1 MVGKCYRVSV
11 RKTFWKDF
19 SKYIGDSVEKIRNT
33 ESKLAQ
39 LQEFDPNIVYKK
51 TGLFLA
57 GTKVGTWGASIDD
70 VRKELS
76 EYLLGTGED
85 SDSKMIATMT
95 ETGIRVWDL
104 NRIQKPLDVMILK
117 NIRRLEDSENM
128 RYVVV
133 IDARSD

>member
-1 MVGKCYRVSV
+1 M
-11 RKTFWKDF
+11 
-19 SKYIGDSVEKIRNT
+19 IRNT

-39 LQEFDPNIVYKK
+39 LQEFDPNIVCKK

-70 VRKELS
+70 VRMELS

-104 NRIQKPLDVMILK
+104 NGNQKPLDVMILK
-117 NIRRLEDSENM
+117 NLLEDLKTLKILCDM
-128 RYVVV
+128 WLYLTVLGLGLTFTTFMLKLYVVFV
-133 IDARSD
+133 IQKKSEL